1 MTTRMQIIPNMNN
14 SPIIC
19 NNLLEC
25 FCNEQRTPP
34 IIPNVSVNPIRKK
47 RIRNKIFNM
56 ISMNLRDIDLKI
68 SFRYQG
74 IHTIR
79 GTLGSEPLLE
89 RLPI

>member
-1 MTTRMQIIPNMNN
+1 
-14 SPIIC
+14 
-19 NNLLEC
+19 
-25 FCNEQRTPP
+25 
-34 IIPNVSVNPIRKK
+34 
-47 RIRNKIFNM
+47 M

-89 RLPI
+89 RLPS